1 MRFDQATLAM
11 LHRTK
16 RHVEGRCFECDAVL
30 QVDLRAV
37 IAAHGKTATLEKV
50 GYTIL
55 CPVCEAA
62 GLFLRESPS
71 FCELPHQS
79 TIPHLTM
86 VVAGRQMTNRPV
98 PGWRD

>member
-1 MRFDQATLAM
+1 MQFEQVSLVM
-11 LHRTK
+11 LRRSK
-16 RHVEGRCFECDAVL
+16 RQIEGRCFECDAVL

-62 GLFLRESPS
+62 GLFLRESPDL
-71 FCELPHQS
+71 CQS
-79 TIPHLTM
+79 PPNSAIPHPTM
-86 VVAGRQMTNRPV
+86 VVHNRANANRPAS
-98 PGWRD
+98 G

>member
-1 MRFDQATLAM
+1 MRFDQISLAM
-11 LHRTK
+11 LQRTK

-62 GLFLRESPS
+62 GLFLRESTGL
-71 FCELPHQS
+71 CELPNQS
-79 TIPHLTM
+79 TIPHPTM
-86 VVAGRQMTNRPV
+86 VVAGRQSANRPAS
-98 PGWRD
+98 G

>member
-1 MRFDQATLAM
+1 MRFDQVPLAM
-11 LHRTK
+11 LRRSK

-37 IAAHGKTATLEKV
+37 IAAHGKTATLDKV

-62 GLFLRESPS
+62 GLYLRETPNLGELSLKSPM
-71 FCELPHQS
+71 PHS
-79 TIPHLTM
+79 TM
-86 VVAGRQMTNRPV
+86 VVHG
-98 PGWRD
+98 